1 MKDFTKIAKEALEND
16 KGFIGNNNYKVIKV
30 EDNYCE
36 LEGIIT
42 QSSLNNLKIA
52 HGGYI
57 FGLADTAAGIAAMT
71 NGGNV
76 VTVNSN
82 INYISP
88 AKGNKIKARKK
99 ERKREMKKKNFTL
112 IELLVVIG
120 ILGILMGALFPAI
133 SSAMLNAQT
142 SAMSIRGR
150 NLFVAIT
157 QCNTEREG
165 AGLQAVWPKTE
176 TEGLDDDDKQLIGA
190 STTTDFFK
198 YLFNMEKYGTTE
210 WQPYVDI
217 DLGVLSGGG
226 VPGLSGSQLQQNN
239 IAWLVVQNMQNEMS
253 DVIPALVTRNVDS
266 NSLGSKLSQYD
277 GTSTDEIKCGK
288 AGGATYDTPFANKAV

>member
-1 MKDFTKIAKEALEND
+1 MKMKN
-16 KGFIGNNNYKVIKV
+16 KGF
-30 EDNYCE
+30 
-36 LEGIIT
+36 
-42 QSSLNNLKIA
+42 
-52 HGGYI
+52 
-57 FGLADTAAGIAAMT
+57 
-71 NGGNV
+71 
-76 VTVNSN
+76 
-82 INYISP
+82 
-88 AKGNKIKARKK
+88 
-99 ERKREMKKKNFTL
+99 TL
-112 IELLVVIG
+112 VELLVVIG

-253 DVIPALVTRNVDS
+253 DVIPALITRNVDS
-266 NSLGSKLSQYD
+266 NSLGSTLSQYD

-288 AGGATYDTPFANKAV
+288 AGGATYDTPFANKAWILIRKGGAAQVIKAKYSKLNVIFNRQGFDNSGSDSMKYLPL